1 VQDVSVLISEV
12 GPRDGLQNVKA
23 VMPTEAKKAWIAA
36 EAATGVREIEVGSFV
51 PAKLLPQLADTA
63 EIVAFA
69 RTLPDLTVAVLVP
82 NARGAAD
89 AIAAGAHK
97 LTLPLSVSE
106 THSLKN
112 LRRTHDQVIEEA
124 ARIAAMIRELPEGE
138 RPHFEGSLS
147 TVFGCTLE
155 GSVPDAQIAR
165 LAERLM
171 EVGCDE
177 VGLSDTTGYADPSA
191 VRHLVKLVRGV
202 VGDKALT
209 GIHLHNTRG
218 LGLANV
224 LAALECGLDT
234 IDASLGGLGG
244 CPFAPGASGNIVTE
258 DLVFMLEAMGIDT
271 GIDLDRLFKVRSIV
285 AEALPGEPLYGFVT
299 DAGLPLGFDPGAR
312 REAA

>member
-1 VQDVSVLISEV
+1 MSVLISEV

-258 DLVFMLEAMGIDT
+258 DLAFMLEAMGIDT

-299 DAGLPLGFDPGAR
+299 DAGLPLGFDPAAR